1 MPYRVLKDGATVPAD
16 SGTRKSLLNGT
27 EFKVYRTRVYTEG
40 YVLADNQVSQ
50 VVKDKLEDGDERVS
64 SLLEYTDDDPTEAD
78 VDNVS
83 ERWQAEGGGEIDEP
97 RKIQQAVTRLDA
109 ERNPGKAEVQA
120 KSVAEE

>member
-16 SGTRKSLLNGT
+16 AGTRKSLRDGT
-27 EFKVYRTRVYTEG
+27 EFKVYRTNVYTEG

-64 SLLEYTDDDPTEAD
+64 SLLEYTDDDPTDAD

-83 ERWQAEGGGEIDEP
+83 DRWQAENGGEVDEP
-97 RKIQQAVTRLDA
+97 RKIQQAVTRLDS
-109 ERNPGKAEVQA
+109 ERNLDKADVQA